1 MGQTSEFVKYL
12 IEKSQSIP
20 VEICEKAKDCMCDYY
35 AVTKAGA
42 AANKERWA
50 EYLKYA
56 GDGRVKIIGYD
67 KYTDGKTAAL
77 INGFNAHS
85 LELDDGQR
93 FAMIH
98 LGGSIIS
105 ALYSAEMEG
114 KIEEADMQKGIVMG
128 YEAACRL
135 SISMQPSHKKCGF
148 HTAGT
153 CGTVGAAM
161 AVGFA
166 FKMDD
171 MQLERVL
178 TAAIAS
184 AAGILEI
191 QEQKSEMKPYNVGHA
206 AMDGFAAAYM
216 GFTDFKI
223 PDDILNGE
231 RGFMKLFSKE
241 SNLQKMIE
249 KTDYYEIERIYV
261 KPYAACRH
269 CHSAIE
275 AALGLREQ
283 VNINDIEKIE
293 VYTYNLAVKGHDHT
307 EIAGISSAK
316 LSMPYSVA
324 VALILGTADVS
335 AFTSE
340 NISREDIKSLAAK
353 VKIIENEE
361 FTAASSK
368 KRVAKVDILINSG
381 KRLSKQIDYA
391 KGDPENPMSRKE
403 IIDKAYS
410 LLGDEAGK
418 IVNKVYGE
426 CL

>member
-1 MGQTSEFVKYL
+1 MGQASEFVRYL
-12 IEKSQSIP
+12 IEKSQSSP
-20 VEICEKAKDCMCDYY
+20 VEIYEKAKDCMCDYY

-42 AANKERWA
+42 AANEKRWT
-50 EYLKYA
+50 EYLKYV
-56 GDGRVKIIGYD
+56 GDGKVKIVGYD

-98 LGGSIIS
+98 LGGSVIS
-105 ALYSAEMEG
+105 ALYSAGMEG
-114 KIEEADMQKGIVMG
+114 KIEKTDMLKGIVMG

-135 SISMQPSHKKCGF
+135 SVSMQPSHKKCGF

-153 CGTVGAAM
+153 CGTVGAAI

-166 FKMDD
+166 LKMDD
-171 MQLERVL
+171 AKLERVL
-178 TAAIAS
+178 TAAIAG
-184 AAGILEI
+184 ATGILEI
-191 QEQKSEMKPYNVGHA
+191 QEQKSEMKPYNIGRA
-206 AMDGFAAAYM
+206 AMDGLTAAYM
-216 GFTDFKI
+216 GFTDFKV

-241 SNLQKMIE
+241 CNPEKMTE
-249 KTDYYEIERIYV
+249 KTDYFEIERIYV
-261 KPYAACRH
+261 KPYASCRH

-275 AALGLREQ
+275 AALELREQ
-283 VNINDIEKIE
+283 ADIDNIEKIQ
-293 VYTYNLAVKGHDHT
+293 VHTYHLAVKGHDHT
-307 EIAGISSAK
+307 EIAGTSSAK

-335 AFTSE
+335 AFKGE
-340 NISREDIKSLAAK
+340 NISREDIKALAAK

-361 FTAASSK
+361 FTAVSSK
-368 KRVAKVDILINSG
+368 KRVARVDIFINNG
-381 KRLSKQIDYA
+381 KILSKQVDYA

-403 IIDKAYS
+403 IIAKAYS
-410 LLGDEAGK
+410 LLGDEAEE
-418 IVNKVYGE
+418 IVNKVYVFS
-426 CL
+426 